1 MAILGFNLQKG
12 ELHFCMMNGTRA
24 NPRYVAH
31 DRHRFD
37 VDQTKPEMANFF
49 KQTFNELIEAQKPRG
64 LAYRLSM
71 DGKKADQIAY
81 LTFPFGIL
89 SLVAYERGLTADQST
104 IHTFTKKALAHPG
117 DKFTAC
123 DDRIANRPTAWPN
136 ASKLGSGLID
146 PEDEDCR
153 ESDC

>member
-12 ELHFCMMNGTRA
+12 ELHFCLMEGTRA
-24 NPRYVAH
+24 NPRYLMH
-31 DRHRFD
+31 DRHRFE
-37 VDQTKPEMANFF
+37 VDQPKPEMANFF
-49 KQTFNELIEAQKPRG
+49 KQTFNELIEARQPQG

-89 SLVAYERGLTADQST
+89 SLVAYERKLAVAQST
-104 IHTFTKKALAHPG
+104 IHTFTKKALAHTG

-123 DDRIANRPTAWPN
+123 DERIADCPAAWPN
-136 ASKLGSGLID
+136 AAKLAALAAWMSL
-146 PEDEDCR
+146 
-153 ESDC
+153 

>member
-12 ELHFCMMNGTRA
+12 ELHFCLMDGTRA
-24 NPRYVAH
+24 DPRYVAH

-37 VDQTKPEMANFF
+37 VDQAKPEMANFF
-49 KQTFNELIEAQKPRG
+49 KQTFNELIEAQRPQG

-89 SLVAYERGLTADQST
+89 CLVAHERGLAAHQST
-104 IHTFTKKALAHPG
+104 IHTFTKKALAHP
-117 DKFTAC
+117 DEKFRAC
-123 DDRIANRPTAWPN
+123 DERISNRPVAWPT
-136 ASKLGSGLID
+136 AAKLAALAAWMSL
-146 PEDEDCR
+146 
-153 ESDC
+153 

>member
-12 ELHFCMMNGTRA
+12 ELHFCLIEGNRI
-24 NPRYVAH
+24 NPRYLMH
-31 DRHRFD
+31 DRHRFE
-37 VDQTKPEMANFF
+37 VDQPKPEMANFF
-49 KQTFNELIEAQKPRG
+49 KQTFNELIEARQPKG

-89 SLVAYERGLTADQST
+89 SLVAYERKLAVAQST
-104 IHTFTKKALAHPG
+104 IHTFTKKALAHTG

-123 DDRIANRPTAWPN
+123 DERIADRPAAWPN
-136 ASKLGSGLID
+136 AAKLAALAAWMSL
-146 PEDEDCR
+146 
-153 ESDC
+153 

>member
-12 ELHFCMMNGTRA
+12 ELHFCLLDGTRPD
-24 NPRYVAH
+24 PRYLMH
-31 DRHRFD
+31 GRHRFE
-37 VDQTKPEMANFF
+37 VDQPRPEMANFF
-49 KQTFNELIEAQKPRG
+49 KQTFNELIEAQQPRG

-89 SLVAYERGLTADQST
+89 SLVAYERGLAIAQST
-104 IHTFTKKALAHPG
+104 IHTFTKKALAHSG

-123 DDRIANRPTAWPN
+123 DERIEDCPAAWPN
-136 ASKLGSGLID
+136 AAKLAALAAWMSL
-146 PEDEDCR
+146 
-153 ESDC
+153 